1 MGYFLFT
8 TPTWC
13 LWGAGWWWWCWGCK
27 SVGIQRRRVMLMM
40 MMMMMMMSVDTVMK
54 FLHVRDFLDL
64 FMVKLFGFWFL
75 AVNWCNN
82 VRDFKVH
89 QKRSVLVLFRFVF
102 LVVIR

>member
-1 MGYFLFT
+1 
-8 TPTWC
+8 
-13 LWGAGWWWWCWGCK
+13 
-27 SVGIQRRRVMLMM
+27 MM
-40 MMMMMMMSVDTVMK
+40 MMMVMMVSVNRVMK
-54 FLHVRDFLDL
+54 FLQVMDFLDL
-64 FMVKLFGFWFL
+64 FMVKLWGFWFL